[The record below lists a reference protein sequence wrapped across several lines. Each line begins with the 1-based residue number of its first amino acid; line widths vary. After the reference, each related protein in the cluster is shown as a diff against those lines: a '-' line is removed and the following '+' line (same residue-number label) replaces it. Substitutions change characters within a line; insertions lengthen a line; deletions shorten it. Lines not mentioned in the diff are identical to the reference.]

1 MNPEEEQQQ
10 QEETTQTEPKV
21 FNWVA
26 SQGGTKEAQKGPVS
40 LVYTPNGW
48 EIKKS

>member
-1 MNPEEEQQQ
+1 MNPEEQNT
-10 QEETTQTEPKV
+10 EETTQNKPRV

-26 SQGGTKEAQKGPVS
+26 SQGGTKEEKKGPVS